1 MNIVESRKVLFADE
15 KSQLY
20 KGYYNPDGSFGEGEG
35 WYHFFVDNGSVKD
48 WLFEFP
54 YEISA
59 RVMQWDSDGEPITR
73 STTST
78 GKFNVSENCTRFAIV
93 VRLEGSS
100 PASSAITPI
109 QSEDDLYKIVIR
121 HDDGI
126 IHQISKIEMD
136 LKNNVTDVVTFN
148 DDKQVTSDD
157 LIKDKLFNW
166 TDGAARNGANWYS
179 YELTNLPL
187 EPKKYEVSASEKG
200 KIRLLKYFDDEYIG
214 NEIIYTNEP
223 FEIGETINRYVIN
236 IQSENADPQ
245 SSNLDVFANIEG
257 INLFKYTPQYINL
270 KDLIEISKTK
280 TFKMLM
286 VGNSFADD
294 TARWIGAICKSVG
307 IDTLIGVI
315 EIGGGSLEEHWNNV
329 DNDNN
334 APFHTYENGNKSSKQ
349 NLKYNEIISYAEW
362 DIITFQQ
369 TSALS
374 GMYETYQPYL
384 NNLVTYAKSHATNN
398 DVNIGWLMTWA
409 YSTDSER
416 AGFANYNNDQ
426 IEMYEAIVDATQKA
440 MEEEDF
446 DIVIPAGTAI
456 QNARTNEYLNNVN
469 DELTRD
475 DYHLDYGIGR
485 YVAALTA
492 FESLITHIYTEDIN
506 NISFYPKN
514 DGGTKFLAKLSKVAV
529 KNAVINPFK
538 ITDV

>member
-1 MNIVESRKVLFADE
+1 
-15 KSQLY
+15 
-20 KGYYNPDGSFGEGEG
+20 
-35 WYHFFVDNGSVKD
+35 
-48 WLFEFP
+48 
-54 YEISA
+54 
-59 RVMQWDSDGEPITR
+59 
-73 STTST
+73 
-78 GKFNVSENCTRFAIV
+78 
-93 VRLEGSS
+93 
-100 PASSAITPI
+100 
-109 QSEDDLYKIVIR
+109 
-121 HDDGI
+121 
-126 IHQISKIEMD
+126 
-136 LKNNVTDVVTFN
+136 
-148 DDKQVTSDD
+148 
-157 LIKDKLFNW
+157 
-166 TDGAARNGANWYS
+166 
-179 YELTNLPL
+179 
-187 EPKKYEVSASEKG
+187 
-200 KIRLLKYFDDEYIG
+200 
-214 NEIIYTNEP
+214 
-223 FEIGETINRYVIN
+223 

-440 MEEEDF
+440 
-446 DIVIPAGTAI
+446 
-456 QNARTNEYLNNVN
+456 
-469 DELTRD
+469 
-475 DYHLDYGIGR
+475 
-485 YVAALTA
+485 
-492 FESLITHIYTEDIN
+492 
-506 NISFYPKN
+506 
-514 DGGTKFLAKLSKVAV
+514 
-529 KNAVINPFK
+529 
-538 ITDV
+538 

>member
-1 MNIVESRKVLFADE
+1 S
-15 KSQLY
+15 
-20 KGYYNPDGSFGEGEG
+20 
-35 WYHFFVDNGSVKD
+35 
-48 WLFEFP
+48 
-54 YEISA
+54 
-59 RVMQWDSDGEPITR
+59 SD
-73 STTST
+73 
-78 GKFNVSENCTRFAIV
+78 
-93 VRLEGSS
+93 L
-100 PASSAITPI
+100 
-109 QSEDDLYKIVIR
+109 
-121 HDDGI
+121 
-126 IHQISKIEMD
+126 
-136 LKNNVTDVVTFN
+136 
-148 DDKQVTSDD
+148 
-157 LIKDKLFNW
+157 
-166 TDGAARNGANWYS
+166 
-179 YELTNLPL
+179 
-187 EPKKYEVSASEKG
+187 G

-374 GMYETYQPYL
+374 GMYETYQP
-384 NNLVTYAKSHATNN
+384 
-398 DVNIGWLMTWA
+398 
-409 YSTDSER
+409 
-416 AGFANYNNDQ
+416 
-426 IEMYEAIVDATQKA
+426 
-440 MEEEDF
+440 
-446 DIVIPAGTAI
+446 
-456 QNARTNEYLNNVN
+456 
-469 DELTRD
+469 
-475 DYHLDYGIGR
+475 
-485 YVAALTA
+485 
-492 FESLITHIYTEDIN
+492 
-506 NISFYPKN
+506 
-514 DGGTKFLAKLSKVAV
+514 
-529 KNAVINPFK
+529 
-538 ITDV
+538 